1 VTAALRKT
9 LRPYQARLI
18 TDVCRSDG
26 HVLVEQ
32 PTGSGKTMQVVTLVA
47 MQLGRRFSH
56 AVIAAPQQQIEEG
69 FTDLDYRYV
78 GFPACQGAA
87 APDIEVPEH
96 FVWGARNS
104 KQLSSTK
111 RLIAYLRQPG
121 PCDHALAC
129 THAALNC
136 LDPEKLPADLSG
148 KALFIDEAHHASADG
163 LSELVTLW
171 RDRGG
176 RLYFFTA
183 TPYRGDGRPV
193 ALEDMRLYRR
203 SLAEHM
209 AEGFAPRHLE
219 SEIVALGRRGDKVS
233 AGQFTGEEAPP
244 DWNEVVHGVCRRWT
258 EEGRPKTIVRVPPMR
273 GGSAGRVAVLIRA
286 LQSQGARVLDAT
298 GTGVED
304 KKRFLAALKAE
315 KNRSHAE
322 SRFDVVVGIQR
333 VMEGTDWPVCSAVYC
348 VGMPGSLNT
357 VVQLLGR
364 AMRLKNPDYPE
375 QQRDRARLVFFV
387 PCAGG
392 AALPEL
398 SIDHSR
404 HALLTCCFLADHEVG
419 QEWIVLKEIRRGI
432 ADVLGSPEQNPAAA
446 EAENDAAAPLDPEVR
461 AEVELVL
468 ADAREQIIGQ
478 GREPTLSDVV
488 QQAMQARQDVPE
500 SAFRQV
506 AVEVLAGQR
515 DAAGATA
522 REAVRR
528 EVARRLRIRPEI
540 RQAMEEAFAAVLGEF
555 RDVTLQKSAVLE
567 SVGRQVHGMTGGQM
581 REFAQRLRQA
591 VPRPLTEELILE
603 WADAHY
609 ERIGEW
615 PKVLSGPI
623 AENPGETWANI
634 HSALVHGLRELPG
647 GSSLAQF
654 LADRRGARNPAD
666 LPKLTVE
673 QVLAWADA
681 FHERTNKWP
690 GQESGP
696 IDNAPDETWKG
707 VCMAFVQEQR
717 GLPKGFTLAEILAV
731 HRGVRNAGNLPV
743 LTEARILAWA
753 DTHYKRTGEWP
764 KVNSGHVQGA
774 PGERWANI
782 NAALEQ
788 GGLGFPKG
796 SSLAKLL
803 ATHRGKR
810 NRKGLPPLSEDQIV
824 AWADA
829 YYERIGKWPQDNS
842 GAVDGLPGQTWKG
855 VNVALMKGLRG
866 LPGGSCLTS
875 LLEKHRAARNRMNL
889 PALTEQRILAW
900 ADAYYAQNMEWPKVK
915 SGPIDDAPGE
925 TWLAINHAL
934 HRGIRGLSG
943 GSSLAKLL
951 ARRRGA
957 RNRMNLPSLT
967 VEEIL
972 VWSDAYH
979 GRTGRKPRR
988 DSGAIN
994 EALGETWAGV
1004 DAALKSGV
1012 RGLPGGSSLARLIQ
1026 QHRGESKS

>member
-1 VTAALRKT
+1 VTAPLRKT

-111 RLIAYLRQPG
+111 RLIAYLRQAG

-163 LSELVTLW
+163 LSEVVTLW

-219 SEIVALGRRGDKVS
+219 SEITALGCRGDKVS

-244 DWNEVVHGVCRRWT
+244 DWGEVVHGVCRRWT

-364 AMRLKNPDYPE
+364 AMRPKNPDYPE
-375 QQRDRARLVFFV
+375 KQRDRARLVFFV
-387 PCAGG
+387 PCGGG

-478 GREPTLSDVV
+478 GREPTLNDVV
-488 QQAMQARQDVPE
+488 QQAMQARKDLPE

-506 AVEVLAGQR
+506 AVEVLAGQG
-515 DAAGATA
+515 DADGATA

-528 EVARRLRIRPEI
+528 EVARQLRICPEI
-540 RQAMEEAFAAVLGEF
+540 KQAMEEAFAAVLNEF
-555 RDVTLQKSAVLE
+555 RDATLQKSAVLE
-567 SVGRQVHGMTGGQM
+567 SVGRQVHGVTGGQM
-581 REFAQRLRQA
+581 REFAQRLRDA
-591 VPRPLTEELILE
+591 MPRPLTEEE
-603 WADAHY
+603 
-609 ERIGEW
+609 
-615 PKVLSGPI
+615 
-623 AENPGETWANI
+623 
-634 HSALVHGLRELPG
+634 
-647 GSSLAQF
+647 
-654 LADRRGARNPAD
+654 
-666 LPKLTVE
+666 
-673 QVLAWADA
+673 
-681 FHERTNKWP
+681 
-690 GQESGP
+690 
-696 IDNAPDETWKG
+696 
-707 VCMAFVQEQR
+707 
-717 GLPKGFTLAEILAV
+717 
-731 HRGVRNAGNLPV
+731 
-743 LTEARILAWA
+743 
-753 DTHYKRTGEWP
+753 
-764 KVNSGHVQGA
+764 
-774 PGERWANI
+774 
-782 NAALEQ
+782 
-788 GGLGFPKG
+788 
-796 SSLAKLL
+796 
-803 ATHRGKR
+803 
-810 NRKGLPPLSEDQIV
+810 
-824 AWADA
+824 
-829 YYERIGKWPQDNS
+829 
-842 GAVDGLPGQTWKG
+842 
-855 VNVALMKGLRG
+855 
-866 LPGGSCLTS
+866 
-875 LLEKHRAARNRMNL
+875 
-889 PALTEQRILAW
+889 ILAW
-900 ADAYYAQNMEWPKVK
+900 ADAHVQRVGMWPKVLT
-915 SGPIDDAPGE
+915 GAIPDAPGE
-925 TWLAINHAL
+925 TWMNINMAL
-934 HRGIRGLSG
+934 TTGARGLSG

-951 ARRRGA
+951 EEKRGVRNIQNLLSLTEDQILA
-957 RNRMNLPSLT
+957 WADLHRNRIGGWPSLT
-967 VEEIL
+967 SGPI
-972 VWSDAYH
+972 A
-979 GRTGRKPRR
+979 
-988 DSGAIN
+988 DSP
-994 EALGETWAGV
+994 GETWANV
-1004 DAALKSGV
+1004 NAALSQGV
-1012 RGLPGGSSLARLIQ
+1012 AVFRAGLRWPDCWKRRAAR
-1026 QHRGESKS
+1026 HTFSTGR